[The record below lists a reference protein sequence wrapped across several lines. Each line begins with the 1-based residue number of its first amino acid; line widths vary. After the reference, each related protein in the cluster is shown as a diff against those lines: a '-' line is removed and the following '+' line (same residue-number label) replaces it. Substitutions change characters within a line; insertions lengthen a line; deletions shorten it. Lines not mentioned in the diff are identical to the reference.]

1 MTSILTNNSAMVALH
16 TLRSI
21 GSKLTETQAQVS
33 TGLSVR
39 GAADNTAYWS
49 IATTMRSDNKAIYAV
64 ADALG
69 LGSAK
74 VDVAYS
80 GTEAIVDILSEFKAR
95 LVAAKEPGVDRIKI
109 QKELSQLQ
117 QQAESV
123 INSASFNS
131 VNWLKTESSTH
142 IQDISDLSQGIVS
155 AFVRDAGNGVS
166 VKTTSI
172 DLRSSSMLN
181 LGGGGILQKDILD
194 YYMPLGGMSSYSFY
208 HEGHEDHAFSGPVT
222 IGLAD
227 TVTFDLV
234 VDRSGLSAGD
244 TFNISVDKSVVDAAL
259 GTTDGVITNAAQLT
273 LVLQKAFDNAGA
285 SPYATPYG
293 TWSTPA
299 GSYSIQSLETTSHV
313 GSSIFIENRTG
324 PFAKL
329 GLNTTPGTDHDN
341 MNTSAFMNFIAPFK
355 MLLNASIQFD
365 VSIDGNP
372 STTYKIDRAAVDAA
386 LGTADGMINTS
397 TELKAVID
405 YLTAGIGMDVA
416 VTGNQMV
423 FAPDQTAYP
432 GYGSKAVAFTISS
445 FRPDPPFT
453 LRFDLAEIDV
463 TAGLFT
469 IDEYIEGVESMLTSS
484 IDSASNLGALG
495 ARVVMQVNFTESLM
509 DTIDKGLGRLV
520 DADMNEASTRLKAI
534 QTQQQL
540 AIQSLQIANS
550 KAENIMQLFS

>member
-1 MTSILTNNSAMVALH
+1 MTSILTNNSAMGALH

-21 GSKLTETQAQVS
+21 GSKMTETQAQVS

-39 GAADNTAYWS
+39 EAADNAAYWS
-49 IATTMRSDNKAIYAV
+49 IATTMRSDNTAISAV

-69 LGSAK
+69 LGAAK
-74 VDVAYS
+74 LDVAYS
-80 GTEAIVDILSEFKAR
+80 GTEAIVDLLSEFKAR
-95 LVAAKEPGVDRIKI
+95 LVAAKEPGVDRAKI

-123 INSASFNS
+123 VNSASFNS
-131 VNWLKTESSTH
+131 VNWLKTESPTH
-142 IQDISDLSQGIVS
+142 IQDISDLSQEIVS

-166 VKTTSI
+166 VKTASI
-172 DLRSSSMLN
+172 DLRNTSMLN

-194 YYMPLGGMSSYSFY
+194 YYMPLGGMSSYSTY

-222 IGLAD
+222 IGVAE
-227 TVTFDLV
+227 TIAFDLV

-244 TFNISVDKSVVDAAL
+244 TFNIAVDKAIVDAAL
-259 GTTDGVITNAAQLT
+259 GTTDGVIANVTQMT
-273 LVLQKAFDNAGA
+273 LVLQRAFDSAGA

-299 GSYSIQSLETTSHV
+299 GSYSIQSRETTAHV
-313 GSSIFIENRTG
+313 GSSIFIENLTG

-329 GLNTTPGTDHDN
+329 GLATTPAVDHDN
-341 MNTSAFMNFIAPFK
+341 MNTSAVMNFIAPFK
-355 MLLNASIQFD
+355 MLLNASIKFD

-372 STTYKIDRAAVDAA
+372 SATYTIDRAAVDAA
-386 LGTADGMINTS
+386 LGTTDGIITNAN
-397 TELKAVID
+397 ELKVVIN

-423 FAPDQTAYP
+423 FAPDQTTYP
-432 GYGSKAVAFTISS
+432 GYGSKAAAFAISS

-463 TAGLFT
+463 TSGLFT
-469 IDEYIEGVESMLTSS
+469 IDEYIEGVDSMLAAA
-484 IDSASNLGALG
+484 IDSASGLGAIS
-495 ARVVMQVNFTESLM
+495 ARITMQVNFTERLM

-550 KAENIMQLFS
+550 NAGNIMQLFN